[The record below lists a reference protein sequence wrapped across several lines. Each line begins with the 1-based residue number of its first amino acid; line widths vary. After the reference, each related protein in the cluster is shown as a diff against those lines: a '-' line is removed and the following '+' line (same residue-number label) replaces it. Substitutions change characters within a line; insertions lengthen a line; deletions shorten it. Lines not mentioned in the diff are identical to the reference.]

1 MPAKFDAIGVI
12 VDEVKPTLEF
22 YRKVGL
28 EFPEDA
34 GTEGGHFEATNTG
47 GVRIMFDTVEE
58 IQKFAPDWK
67 AGSGST
73 RFSLAFLCT
82 SPEEVDSIYVE
93 LTDLGY
99 HGEKEPWDA
108 FWGQRYAI
116 LHDPSGNEVDLFAPL
131 P

>member
-1 MPAKFDAIGVI
+1 MPAKFDAVGVI
-12 VDEVKPTLEF
+12 VDDKASTLEF

-28 EFPEDA
+28 EFPADVEA
-34 GTEGGHFEATNTG
+34 GEGHFEATNTG
-47 GVRIMFDTVEE
+47 SVRIMFDTVEE

-67 AGSGST
+67 SSAGNG

-93 LTDLGY
+93 LTSLGY

-131 P
+131 S